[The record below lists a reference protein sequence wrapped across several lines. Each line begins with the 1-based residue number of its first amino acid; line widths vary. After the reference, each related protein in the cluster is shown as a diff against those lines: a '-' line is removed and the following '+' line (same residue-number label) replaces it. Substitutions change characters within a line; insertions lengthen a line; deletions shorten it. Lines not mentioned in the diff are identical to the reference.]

1 MPRFVQGVDRNQT
14 TLFPESLDE
23 YVAEDNPVRVIDL
36 FVDQLGLSALGF
48 ASANPKDTGR
58 PAYHPATLLKLYI
71 YGYLNRVQSSRRLE
85 RECQRNVEVMW
96 LTERLA
102 PDHKTIADFRKNNGK
117 AIKSVCKE
125 FVLLCRKM
133 DLFTDAI
140 VAIDGS
146 KFKAVNHYD
155 KNFSKTK
162 VKFRIGQLEKS
173 IDRYLGEIA
182 TADRIDSS
190 IHRDKKDRLNK
201 KIKKVQDEIAKIKKI
216 LVLIDSGPDEQVSLT
231 DPDCRSMRTKSK
243 SSGTVGYNVQ
253 TAVDTRHHL
262 IVAHEVTNTGSD
274 RAQLDKMAQQAKH
287 AMGHDR
293 IEALADRGY
302 YSGAEILACSQ
313 HGVTPYVPKTYTS
326 NNQAKGQYGKRDFRY
341 IPEVNEYECPAGE
354 RAIYRFSRTE
364 GGKLIHR
371 YWSSACI
378 RCEIRGQCTSGQY
391 RRISRWEHEHILDE
405 MQERLDRAP
414 DKMATRRST
423 VEHPFGTLKAW
434 MGATHFTTKTLK
446 RVSTEMS
453 LHVLAYNLK
462 RVINILGA
470 KQLIAAISAC

>member
-1 MPRFVQGVDRNQT
+1 MTRFIQGIDRTQA

-23 YVAEDNPVRVIDL
+23 YVSEDNPVRVIDL
-36 FVDQLGLSALGF
+36 FVDRLNLGTLGF
-48 ASANPKDTGR
+48 SSVQPKDTGR
-58 PAYHPATLLKLYI
+58 PSYHPATLLKLYI

-85 RECQRNVEVMW
+85 RESQRNVEVMW
-96 LTERLA
+96 LSGRLA

-117 AIKSVCKE
+117 AIKKVCKE
-125 FVLLCRKM
+125 FVLLCRKL
-133 DLFTDAI
+133 DLYTDAM

-162 VKFRIGQLEKS
+162 VKFRISQLEKS
-173 IDRYLGEIA
+173 INRYLGEIA

-190 IHRDKKDRLNK
+190 IHRDKKERLAT
-201 KIKKVQDEIAKIKKI
+201 KIKKVEAEIEKIKQI
-216 LVLIDSGPDEQVSLT
+216 GSLIDEGPDEQVSLT

-253 TAVDTRHHL
+253 TAVDTKNHM

-274 RAQLDKMAQQAKH
+274 RAQLDKMARKAKQ
-287 AMGHDR
+287 AMGHEH

-302 YSGAEILACSQ
+302 YSGVEILACHQ
-313 HGVTPYVPKTYTS
+313 NGVTPYVPKSYTS

-341 IPEVNEYECPAGE
+341 VAEDDEYECPAGE

-364 GGKLIHR
+364 GGKLIRR
-371 YWSSACI
+371 YWSSACS
-378 RCEIRGQCTSGQY
+378 RCEIRSQCTSGKY
-391 RRISRWEHEHILDE
+391 RRISRWEHEAVLDE

-414 DKMATRRST
+414 DKMAARRST

-434 MGATHFTTKTLK
+434 MGATHFTTKTLNK
-446 RVSTEMS
+446 VSTEMS

-462 RVINILGA
+462 RAINIMGS
-470 KQLIAAISAC
+470 KRLIEAMSTG